1 MKKRSTLDLT
11 VEQKWAIIAKL
22 NLYTC
27 KNDQKVEY
35 GGVRAVAEFFK
46 MHQSSIAKIKRQY
59 WDAINNDEMY
69 PDLQPQKRGRVGSK
83 LELTQELERNIA
95 KLNKKTKADWIFESF
110 QSHTKR
116 SMELGCLRAPCTV
129 IVF

>member
-1 MKKRSTLDLT
+1 MEDYEEKK
-11 VEQKWAIIAKL
+11 QKWAIIAKL

-35 GGVRAVAEFFK
+35 GGVREVAEFFE
-46 MHQSSIAKIKRQY
+46 MHQSSIAKIKRQH

-83 LELTQELERNIA
+83 LELTQKIERNIA
-95 KLNKKTKADWIFESF
+95 
-110 QSHTKR
+110 
-116 SMELGCLRAPCTV
+116 
-129 IVF
+129 